1 MPSKQTMH
9 KKLGLRGLIL
19 QFQFLKHKFSETQ
32 SGSKRQQQSRVN
44 ESSLWPQSS
53 MWPPS
58 SEHSQWKYLDWCVW
72 DWSCNFIDYL
82 LLIAFICSSSSVHFQ
97 PYRTIPSRAAPAS
110 NNIGSAWRVLLWIPG
125 PTDPQMILLDKN
137 CLHAS
142 CHFTI
147 STMKNR
153 TFFFFGDGRD
163 PLTVWISI
171 IKIECIWSSRDPL
184 ST

>member
-1 MPSKQTMH
+1 MH
-9 KKLGLRGLIL
+9 KKLGLRGVDITIL
-19 QFQFLKHKFSETQ
+19 NSSSTN
-32 SGSKRQQQSRVN
+32 SRRHRMAAKDSSN
-44 ESSLWPQSS
+44 LASMSLSLWPQSS

-82 LLIAFICSSSSVHFQ
+82 LLIDFICSSSSVHFQ
-97 PYRTIPSRAAPAS
+97 PYHAIPSRAAPAS

-142 CHFTI
+142 CHNHF
-147 STMKNR
+147 SNEKQNLVV
-153 TFFFFGDGRD
+153 FFCFFFGDGRD
-163 PLTVWISI
+163 PVTGDFFHRKGIHLIL
-171 IKIECIWSSRDPL
+171 KAL